1 MSKIAVN
8 LYTLR
13 DFIKTRDGLKSTF
26 KKLRDIGYENIQLGS
41 VSPLGAEAY
50 KKLLDDFGLTCVAT
64 HVRLFDTEE
73 QALESIQMHHI
84 LNCKYSAI
92 SYMRG
97 HTADEYIQMTKRAEK
112 WAVLFKKNGITLAY
126 HNHAHEFERFN
137 GKTGLE
143 LIYENS
149 SVLQGEIDTY
159 WIQYGGGN
167 PSDWI
172 QKLSGR
178 LPLIHLKD
186 YGIYDGQPIFVEVGE
201 GNLNFPRIIQRAK
214 EAGVVWYIVEQD
226 LHQRDPFDSVKISFN
241 NLKAMGVDD

>member
-1 MSKIAVN
+1 MSKIAIN

-13 DFIKTRDGLKSTF
+13 DFIKTEDGLKSTF
-26 KKLRDIGYENIQLGS
+26 QKLRDIGYENIQLGS
-41 VSPLGAEAY
+41 VSPLSAKDY
-50 KKLLDDFGLTCVAT
+50 KSLLDDYGLNCVAT
-64 HVRLFDTEE
+64 HVRLFDTED
-73 QALESIQMHHI
+73 QTKESIKMHHD
-84 LNCKYSAI
+84 LHCRYSAI

-97 HTADEYIQMTKRAEK
+97 HTADEYIQLTKRAEK
-112 WAVLFKKNGITLAY
+112 WAILFKKNGITLAY
-126 HNHAHEFERFN
+126 HNHAHEFEKFD
-137 GKTGLE
+137 GKIGLD

-149 SVLQGEIDTY
+149 SVLKGEIDTY

-186 YGIYDGQPIFVEVGE
+186 YGIYDGQPIFMEVGE
-201 GNLNFPRIIQRAK
+201 GNLNFPRIIREAK
-214 EAGVVWYIVEQD
+214 KAGVAWYIVEQD